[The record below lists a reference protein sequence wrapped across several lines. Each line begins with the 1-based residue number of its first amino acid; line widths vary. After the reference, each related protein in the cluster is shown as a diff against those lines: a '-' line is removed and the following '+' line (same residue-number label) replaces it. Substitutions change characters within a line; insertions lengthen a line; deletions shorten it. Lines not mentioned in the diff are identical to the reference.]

1 MKGTVFWIRRLSVCR
16 SQILLGPFFNNLSH
30 LYFLYEYQIKV
41 NTSSQKKCLWY
52 LFWLCYL
59 KTLWTISSLACFFF
73 QKTHGQINDF
83 IASITVID
91 SIRGTVKGK
100 QQRVLKGPRGV
111 TMLLG
116 ILATQSLRYTG
127 MLCQS
132 PYWINESQLKI
143 MW

>member
-1 MKGTVFWIRRLSVCR
+1 MSV
-16 SQILLGPFFNNLSH
+16 IFVLVMLLENTLN
-30 LYFLYEYQIKV
+30 YFK
-41 NTSSQKKCLWY
+41 SSE
-52 LFWLCYL
+52 
-59 KTLWTISSLACFFF
+59 FFF

-127 MLCQS
+127 MLCQF
-132 PYWINESQLKI
+132 PY
-143 MW
+143 

>member
-1 MKGTVFWIRRLSVCR
+1 MKGIVVWIRRLSVCR
-16 SQILLGPFFNNLSH
+16 SQILLGPFLNNLSH
-30 LYFLYEYQIKV
+30 LYFLYENQIKV
-41 NTSSQKKCLWY
+41 NTSSQKKCLIFVLVMLLENILNY
-52 LFWLCYL
+52 F
-59 KTLWTISSLACFFF
+59 KSSEFFFF
-73 QKTHGQINDF
+73 QKTNGQINDF

-132 PYWINESQLKI
+132 PYWINELQLKI
-143 MW
+143 IR